1 MYQGHLSAKAQLEGT
16 LAKADEYDLVA
27 DEAILTHHFNTK
39 ERNKRTTSLA
49 YQTMAQ
55 GLDEAGV
62 LGLSGMKT
70 VENMRAEGGSS
81 GAALGAGTTN
91 EVIINQHLQ
100 NANVQLRTMQQ
111 TDEKIT
117 NLEANAKAVNRM
129 EDYRVKQKV
138 AQLRRAANTT
148 RSGADS
154 AYFAAMLGTFTNSVN
169 TYMASGGEFSTDSF
183 KKPDNKTE
191 SFV

>member
-1 MYQGHLSAKAQLEGT
+1 
-16 LAKADEYDLVA
+16 
-27 DEAILTHHFNTK
+27 
-39 ERNKRTTSLA
+39 
-49 YQTMAQ
+49 
-55 GLDEAGV
+55 
-62 LGLSGMKT
+62 
-70 VENMRAEGGSS
+70 
-81 GAALGAGTTN
+81 
-91 EVIINQHLQ
+91 
-100 NANVQLRTMQQ
+100 MQQ

-169 TYMASGGEFSTDSF
+169 TYMASGGEFNTDSF
-183 KKPDNKTE
+183 A
-191 SFV
+191 